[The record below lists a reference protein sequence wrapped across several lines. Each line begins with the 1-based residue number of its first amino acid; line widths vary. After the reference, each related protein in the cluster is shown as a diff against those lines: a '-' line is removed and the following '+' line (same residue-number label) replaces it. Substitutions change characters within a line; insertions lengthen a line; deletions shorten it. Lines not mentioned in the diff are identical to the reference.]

1 MCRLKISV
9 QSLFEDY
16 EENTVPLSRD
26 ADAER
31 ILEKTRAKLPGVK
44 RTRPLGLVLVAA
56 AAAVAVLCGAAAIV
70 HYATVGD
77 GTGSYV
83 LPDALRYDVEHAT
96 TILTDIPFEW
106 NNPIS
111 FDTEGR
117 TEGKVCGVR
126 LGWLPEG
133 MGTGGTATAYD
144 SVTAQD
150 PAQAELLTQEERDL
164 VEYTY
169 NFYTVQGEQK
179 EYSIQCMSAD
189 EVAGCDF
196 LCGGSRTEITK
207 QGTIGPY
214 DASWV
219 ETHWKN
225 SNQDAG
231 EPEEQSMQ
239 LLLLYDREK
248 LCVVVISADWDDAER
263 IAEHLEIVETSV
275 DAPQPDLTNGR
286 GFRWIGGVG

>member
-44 RTRPLGLVLVAA
+44 RKRPLGLVLIA

-70 HYATVGD
+70 HYASVRD
-77 GTGSYV
+77 GAGSYIRPKQF
-83 LPDALRYDVEHAT
+83 LCGESGK
-96 TILTDIPFEW
+96 TIVQTNVPFEW

-117 TEGKVCGVR
+117 TEGKVCGMR
-126 LGWLPEG
+126 LGWLPDG
-133 MGTGGTATAYD
+133 LGIGGTATTYD
-144 SVTAQD
+144 SVATQD
-150 PAQAELLTQEERDL
+150 PAQAELLTQEEREL

-248 LCVVVISADWDDAER
+248 LCVVIISADWDDAER

>member
-16 EENTVPLSRD
+16 EENAVSLNRD

-31 ILEKTRAKLPGVK
+31 ILEKPRAKLPGLKK
-44 RTRPLGLVLVAA
+44 RRPVGLVLIA

-70 HYATVGD
+70 HYAAVRD
-77 GTGSYV
+77 GAGSYIM
-83 LPDALRYDVEHAT
+83 PDTLRYDEENKK
-96 TILTDIPFEW
+96 TILVDTPFEW

-117 TEGKVCGVR
+117 TDGKICGMR

-133 MGTGGTATAYD
+133 WGTGYTQTAYD
-144 SVTAQD
+144 VIAQRDAEQAQSLPQAERELVVYTYDLFAAQD
-150 PAQAELLTQEERDL
+150 ERKD
-164 VEYTY
+164 
-169 NFYTVQGEQK
+169 
-179 EYSIQCMSAD
+179 YSVQCMSANT
-189 EVAGCDF
+189 VAGCDF

-214 DASWV
+214 DAAWV
-219 ETHWKN
+219 ETHWQR
-225 SNQDAG
+225 SSPGSDA
-231 EPEEQSMQ
+231 PEEWATQ

-248 LCVVVISADWDDAER
+248 LCVVIISADWDDAER

>member
-44 RTRPLGLVLVAA
+44 RKRPLGLVLVAA

-70 HYATVGD
+70 HYAAVRD
-77 GTGSYV
+77 GAGSYIM
-83 LPDALRYDVEHAT
+83 PDTLRYDEENKK
-96 TILTDIPFEW
+96 TILVDTPFEW

-117 TEGKVCGVR
+117 TDGKICGMR

-133 MGTGGTATAYD
+133 WGTGYTQTAYD
-144 SVTAQD
+144 VIAQRD
-150 PAQAELLTQEERDL
+150 AEQAQSLPQAEREL
-164 VEYTY
+164 VVYTY
-169 NFYTVQGEQK
+169 DLFAVQDERK
-179 EYSIQCMSAD
+179 DYSVQCMSAD

-196 LCGGSRTEITK
+196 LCGGTRTEITK

>member
-44 RTRPLGLVLVAA
+44 RKRPLGLVLVAA

-70 HYATVGD
+70 HYAAVRD
-77 GTGSYV
+77 GAGSYIM
-83 LPDALRYDVEHAT
+83 PDTLRYDEENKK
-96 TILTDIPFEW
+96 TILVDTPFEW

-117 TEGKVCGVR
+117 TDGKICGMR

-133 MGTGGTATAYD
+133 WGTGYTQTAYD
-144 SVTAQD
+144 VIAQRDAEQAQSLPQDERKDYSV
-150 PAQAELLTQEERDL
+150 
-164 VEYTY
+164 
-169 NFYTVQGEQK
+169 
-179 EYSIQCMSAD
+179 QCMSAD

-196 LCGGSRTEITK
+196 LCGGTRTEITK

-219 ETHWKN
+219 ETHWQH
-225 SNQDAG
+225 SSPDSDA
-231 EPEEQSMQ
+231 PEEWTMQ

-248 LCVVVISADWDDAER
+248 LCVVIISADWDDAER

>member
-1 MCRLKISV
+1 MLI
-9 QSLFEDY
+9 
-16 EENTVPLSRD
+16 
-26 ADAER
+26 
-31 ILEKTRAKLPGVK
+31 
-44 RTRPLGLVLVAA
+44 A

-70 HYATVGD
+70 HYAAVRD
-77 GTGSYV
+77 GAGSYIRPKQF
-83 LPDALRYDVEHAT
+83 LYGGPDK
-96 TILTDIPFEW
+96 TIVQTNVPFEW

-117 TEGKVCGVR
+117 TEGKVCGMR

-133 MGTGGTATAYD
+133 LGTGGTSTTYD
-144 SVTAQD
+144 SVAAQD
-150 PAQAELLTQEERDL
+150 PAQAELLTQEERVL
-164 VEYTY
+164 VDYTY
-169 NFYTVQGEQK
+169 NFYTVQGERK

-189 EVAGCDF
+189 VVAGCDF
-196 LCGGSRTEITK
+196 LCGGTRTEITK

-214 DASWV
+214 DAAWV
-219 ETHWKN
+219 ETHWQL
-225 SNQDAG
+225 SNPDTDM
-231 EPEEQSMQ
+231 PTEQSMQ

-248 LCVVVISADWDDAER
+248 LCVVIISADWDDAER

>member
-1 MCRLKISV
+1 MKISV

-16 EENTVPLSRD
+16 EENAVPLNRD

-31 ILEKTRAKLPGVK
+31 ILEKTRVKLPGVK
-44 RTRPLGLVLVAA
+44 RKRPLGLVLVAA

>member
-1 MCRLKISV
+1 MKISV

-16 EENTVPLSRD
+16 EENAVSLSRD

-31 ILEKTRAKLPGVK
+31 IWEKTRAKLPGLKK
-44 RTRPLGLVLVAA
+44 RRPVGLVLIAA
-56 AAAVAVLCGAAAIV
+56 AVVAVLCGAAAIV
-70 HYATVGD
+70 HYAAVRD
-77 GTGSYV
+77 GAGSYIM
-83 LPDALRYDVEHAT
+83 PDTLRYDEENKK
-96 TILTDIPFEW
+96 TILVDTPFEW

-117 TEGKVCGVR
+117 TDGKICGMR

-133 MGTGGTATAYD
+133 WGTGYTQTAYD
-144 SVTAQD
+144 VIAQRDAEQAQSLPQDERKDYSV
-150 PAQAELLTQEERDL
+150 
-164 VEYTY
+164 
-169 NFYTVQGEQK
+169 
-179 EYSIQCMSAD
+179 QCMSANT
-189 EVAGCDF
+189 VAGCDF

-214 DASWV
+214 DAAWV
-219 ETHWKN
+219 ETHWQR
-225 SNQDAG
+225 SSPGSDA
-231 EPEEQSMQ
+231 PEEWATQ

-248 LCVVVISADWDDAER
+248 LCVVIISADWDDAER

>member
-1 MCRLKISV
+1 MKISV

-16 EENTVPLSRD
+16 EENTVPLIRD

-44 RTRPLGLVLVAA
+44 RKRPLGLVLVAA

-70 HYATVGD
+70 HYATVWD
-77 GTGSYV
+77 GAGSYIM
-83 LPDALRYDVEHAT
+83 PDTLRYDEENKK
-96 TILTDIPFEW
+96 TILVDTPFEW

-117 TEGKVCGVR
+117 TKGKVCGMR

-133 MGTGGTATAYD
+133 WGTGYTQTAYD
-144 SVTAQD
+144 VIAQRD
-150 PAQAELLTQEERDL
+150 AEQAQSLPQDEREL
-164 VEYTY
+164 VVYTY
-169 NFYTVQGEQK
+169 DLFAVQDERK
-179 EYSIQCMSAD
+179 DYSVQCMSAD

>member
-1 MCRLKISV
+1 M
-9 QSLFEDY
+9 
-16 EENTVPLSRD
+16 
-26 ADAER
+26 
-31 ILEKTRAKLPGVK
+31 
-44 RTRPLGLVLVAA
+44 
-56 AAAVAVLCGAAAIV
+56 
-70 HYATVGD
+70 
-77 GTGSYV
+77 
-83 LPDALRYDVEHAT
+83 EHAT

-169 NFYTVQGEQK
+169 NFYTVRGEQK

-239 LLLLYDREK
+239 LLLLYDREFGGK
-248 LCVVVISADWDDAER
+248 LFDDYHASRVLPGFQPDSKLQMLLQLKDQAEIVVVISADWDDAER

>member
-1 MCRLKISV
+1 MKISV

-16 EENTVPLSRD
+16 EENTVSLSRD

-31 ILEKTRAKLPGVK
+31 IWEKTRAKLPGLKK
-44 RTRPLGLVLVAA
+44 RRPVGLVLIA

-70 HYATVGD
+70 HYASVRD
-77 GTGSYV
+77 GAGSYIM
-83 LPDALRYDVEHAT
+83 PDTLRYDEENKK
-96 TILTDIPFEW
+96 TILVDTPFEW

-117 TEGKVCGVR
+117 TDGKICGMR

-133 MGTGGTATAYD
+133 WGTGYTQTAYD
-144 SVTAQD
+144 VIAQRD
-150 PAQAELLTQEERDL
+150 AEQAESLPQGEREL
-164 VEYTY
+164 VVYTY
-169 NFYTVQGEQK
+169 DFFAVQDERK
-179 EYSIQCMSAD
+179 DYSVECMSANA
-189 EVAGCDF
+189 VAGCDF
-196 LCGGSRTEITK
+196 LCSGLRTEITK
-207 QGTIGPY
+207 QGTIGDY
-214 DASWV
+214 DAAWV
-219 ETHWKN
+219 ETHWQR
-225 SNQDAG
+225 SYPASDTS
-231 EPEEQSMQ
+231 EELSSQ

-248 LCVVVISADWDDAER
+248 LCVVIIRTNWDDAER

>member
-1 MCRLKISV
+1 MKISV
-9 QSLFEDY
+9 QSLFEEY
-16 EENTVPLSRD
+16 EENTVSLSRD

-44 RTRPLGLVLVAA
+44 RKRPLGLVLIA

-70 HYATVGD
+70 HYATVRD
-77 GTGSYV
+77 GAGSYIMPKQF
-83 LPDALRYDVEHAT
+83 LCGESGK
-96 TILTDIPFEW
+96 TIVQTNVPFEW

-117 TEGKVCGVR
+117 TDGKVCGMR

-133 MGTGGTATAYD
+133 WGTGYTQTAYD
-144 SVTAQD
+144 EIAQRD
-150 PAQAELLTQEERDL
+150 AEQAQSLPQDEREL
-164 VEYTY
+164 VVYTY
-169 NFYTVQGEQK
+169 DLFAVQDERK
-179 EYSIQCMSAD
+179 DYSVQCMSANT
-189 EVAGCDF
+189 VAGCDF

-214 DASWV
+214 DAAWV
-219 ETHWKN
+219 ETHWQL
-225 SNQDAG
+225 SNPDTDM
-231 EPEEQSMQ
+231 PTEQSMQ

-248 LCVVVISADWDDAER
+248 LCVVIISADWDDAER

>member
-16 EENTVPLSRD
+16 EENTVPLIRD

-44 RTRPLGLVLVAA
+44 RKRPLGLVLVAA

-70 HYATVGD
+70 HYATVWD
-77 GTGSYV
+77 GAGSYIM
-83 LPDALRYDVEHAT
+83 PDTLRYDEENKK
-96 TILTDIPFEW
+96 TILVDTPFEW

-117 TEGKVCGVR
+117 TKGKVCGMR

-133 MGTGGTATAYD
+133 WGTGYTQTAYD
-144 SVTAQD
+144 VIAQRD
-150 PAQAELLTQEERDL
+150 AEQAQSLPQDEREL
-164 VEYTY
+164 VVYTY
-169 NFYTVQGEQK
+169 DLFAVQDERK
-179 EYSIQCMSAD
+179 DYSVQCMSAD

>member
-16 EENTVPLSRD
+16 EENAVSLNRD

-44 RTRPLGLVLVAA
+44 RKRPLGLVLIA

-70 HYATVGD
+70 HYATVRD
-77 GTGSYV
+77 GAGSYIMPKQF
-83 LPDALRYDVEHAT
+83 LCGESGK
-96 TILTDIPFEW
+96 TIVQTNVPFEW

-117 TEGKVCGVR
+117 TEGKVCGMR

-133 MGTGGTATAYD
+133 WGTGYTQTAYD
-144 SVTAQD
+144 VIAQRD
-150 PAQAELLTQEERDL
+150 AEQAQSLPQDEREL
-164 VEYTY
+164 VVYTY
-169 NFYTVQGEQK
+169 DLFAVQDERK
-179 EYSIQCMSAD
+179 DYSVQCMSAD
-189 EVAGCDF
+189 VVAGCDF
-196 LCGGSRTEITK
+196 LCGGSRTEIAK

-214 DASWV
+214 AASWV
-219 ETHWKN
+219 ETHWQHA
-225 SNQDAG
+225 SPGSDA
-231 EPEEQSMQ
+231 PEEWSTQM
-239 LLLLYDREK
+239 LLLYDPDK
-248 LCVVVISADWDDAER
+248 LCVVIISADWDDAER

>member
-1 MCRLKISV
+1 MKISV

-16 EENTVPLSRD
+16 EENTVSLSRD

-31 ILEKTRAKLPGVK
+31 IWEKTRAKLPGLKK
-44 RTRPLGLVLVAA
+44 RRPVGLVLIA

-70 HYATVGD
+70 HYASVRD
-77 GTGSYV
+77 GAGSYIM
-83 LPDALRYDVEHAT
+83 PDTLRYDEENKK
-96 TILTDIPFEW
+96 TILVDTPFEW

-169 NFYTVQGEQK
+169 NFYTVRGEQK

-196 LCGGSRTEITK
+196 LCGGTRTEITK

-219 ETHWKN
+219 ETHWQHA
-225 SNQDAG
+225 SPGSDA
-231 EPEEQSMQ
+231 PEEWTTQM
-239 LLLLYDREK
+239 LLLYDPEK
-248 LCVVVISADWDDAER
+248 LCVVIISAGWDDAER
-263 IAEHLEIVETSV
+263 IAANLEIVETSV

>member
-1 MCRLKISV
+1 MKISV

-16 EENTVPLSRD
+16 EENAVPLYRD

-44 RTRPLGLVLVAA
+44 RKRPLGLVLVAA

-83 LPDALRYDVEHAT
+83 LPDALRYDEENKK
-96 TILTDIPFEW
+96 TILVDTPFEW

-117 TEGKVCGVR
+117 TKGKVCGMR

-133 MGTGGTATAYD
+133 WGTGYTQTAYD
-144 SVTAQD
+144 VIAQRD
-150 PAQAELLTQEERDL
+150 AEQAQSLPQDEREL
-164 VEYTY
+164 VVYTY
-169 NFYTVQGEQK
+169 DLFAVQDERK
-179 EYSIQCMSAD
+179 DYSVQCMSAD

-248 LCVVVISADWDDAER
+248 LGVVVISADWDDAER

>member
-1 MCRLKISV
+1 MKISV
-9 QSLFEDY
+9 QSLFEEY
-16 EENTVPLSRD
+16 EENTVSLSLD

-44 RTRPLGLVLVAA
+44 RKRPLGLVLIA

-70 HYATVGD
+70 HYATVRD
-77 GTGSYV
+77 GAGSYIMPKQF
-83 LPDALRYDVEHAT
+83 LCGESGK
-96 TILTDIPFEW
+96 TIVQTNVPFEW

-117 TEGKVCGVR
+117 TDGKVCGMR

-133 MGTGGTATAYD
+133 WGTGYTQTAYD
-144 SVTAQD
+144 EIAQRD
-150 PAQAELLTQEERDL
+150 AEQAQSLPQDEREL
-164 VEYTY
+164 VVYTY
-169 NFYTVQGEQK
+169 DLFAVQDERK
-179 EYSIQCMSAD
+179 DYSVQCMSAD
-189 EVAGCDF
+189 VVAGCDF
-196 LCGGSRTEITK
+196 LCGGSRTEIAK

-214 DASWV
+214 AASWV
-219 ETHWKN
+219 ETHWQHA
-225 SNQDAG
+225 SPGSDA
-231 EPEEQSMQ
+231 PEEWSTQM
-239 LLLLYDREK
+239 LLLYDPDK
-248 LCVVVISADWDDAER
+248 LCVVIISADWDDAER

>member
-44 RTRPLGLVLVAA
+44 RKRPLGLVLVAA

-70 HYATVGD
+70 HYASVRD
-77 GTGSYV
+77 GAGSYIMS
-83 LPDALRYDVEHAT
+83 DTLRYDEENKK
-96 TILTDIPFEW
+96 TILVDTPFEW

-117 TEGKVCGVR
+117 TKGKVCGMR

-133 MGTGGTATAYD
+133 WGTGYTQTAYD
-144 SVTAQD
+144 VIAQRD
-150 PAQAELLTQEERDL
+150 AEQAQSLPQAEREL
-164 VEYTY
+164 VVYTY
-169 NFYTVQGEQK
+169 DLFAVQDERK
-179 EYSIQCMSAD
+179 DYSVQCMSANT
-189 EVAGCDF
+189 VAGCDF

-248 LCVVVISADWDDAER
+248 LCVVIISADWDDAER

>member
-1 MCRLKISV
+1 MKISV

-44 RTRPLGLVLVAA
+44 RKRPLGLVLVAA

-70 HYATVGD
+70 HYAAVRD
-77 GTGSYV
+77 GAGSYIM
-83 LPDALRYDVEHAT
+83 PDTLRYDEENKK
-96 TILTDIPFEW
+96 TILVDTPFEW

-117 TEGKVCGVR
+117 TKGKVCGMR

-133 MGTGGTATAYD
+133 WGTGYTQTAYD
-144 SVTAQD
+144 VIAQRD
-150 PAQAELLTQEERDL
+150 AEQAQSLPQDEREL
-164 VEYTY
+164 VVYTY
-169 NFYTVQGEQK
+169 DLFAVRDERK
-179 EYSIQCMSAD
+179 DYSVQCMSAD

-248 LCVVVISADWDDAER
+248 LCVVVISAGWDDAER

>member
-16 EENTVPLSRD
+16 EENAVPLSRD

-44 RTRPLGLVLVAA
+44 KRRPVGLVLIA

-70 HYATVGD
+70 HYASVRD
-77 GTGSYV
+77 GAGSYIM
-83 LPDALRYDVEHAT
+83 PDTLRYDEENKK
-96 TILTDIPFEW
+96 TILVDTPFEW

-117 TEGKVCGVR
+117 TDGKICGMR
-126 LGWLPEG
+126 LGWLPESWH
-133 MGTGGTATAYD
+133 TGAITTAYD
-144 SVTAQD
+144 GIAARD
-150 PAQAELLTQEERDL
+150 PAQAELLAQEERDL
-164 VEYTY
+164 VVYTY
-169 NFYTVQGEQK
+169 DFYTAQDERK
-179 EYSIQCMSAD
+179 EYSIQCLSANV
-189 EVAGCDF
+189 VAGCDF

-231 EPEEQSMQ
+231 EQEELAMQ
-239 LLLLYDREK
+239 LLLLYDPEK
-248 LCVVVISADWDDAER
+248 LCVVIISADWDDAEQ

>member
-1 MCRLKISV
+1 MKISV

-16 EENTVPLSRD
+16 EENAVSLNRD

-31 ILEKTRAKLPGVK
+31 ILEKTRAKLPGLKK
-44 RTRPLGLVLVAA
+44 RRPVGLVLIA

-70 HYATVGD
+70 HYAAVRD
-77 GTGSYV
+77 GAGSYIM
-83 LPDALRYDVEHAT
+83 PDTLRYDEENKK
-96 TILTDIPFEW
+96 TILVDTPFEW

-117 TEGKVCGVR
+117 TDGKICGMR
-126 LGWLPEG
+126 LGLLPEG
-133 MGTGGTATAYD
+133 WGTGYTQTAYD
-144 SVTAQD
+144 VIAQRDAEQAQSLPQAERELVVYTYDLFAAQD
-150 PAQAELLTQEERDL
+150 ERKD
-164 VEYTY
+164 
-169 NFYTVQGEQK
+169 
-179 EYSIQCMSAD
+179 YSVQCMSANT
-189 EVAGCDF
+189 VAGCDF

-214 DASWV
+214 DAAWV
-219 ETHWKN
+219 ETHWQR
-225 SNQDAG
+225 SSPGSDA
-231 EPEEQSMQ
+231 PEEWATQ

-248 LCVVVISADWDDAER
+248 LCVVIISADWDDAER

>member
-16 EENTVPLSRD
+16 EENAVSLNRD

-31 ILEKTRAKLPGVK
+31 ILEKARAKLPGLKK
-44 RTRPLGLVLVAA
+44 RRPVGLVLIA

-70 HYATVGD
+70 HYASVRD
-77 GTGSYV
+77 GAGSYIM
-83 LPDALRYDVEHAT
+83 PDTLRYDEENKK
-96 TILTDIPFEW
+96 TILVDTPFEW

-117 TEGKVCGVR
+117 TEGKVCGMR
-126 LGWLPEG
+126 LGWLPESWG
-133 MGTGGTATAYD
+133 IGYTQTAYD
-144 SVTAQD
+144 AIALQD
-150 PAQAELLTQEERDL
+150 AEQAETLTQEEREL
-164 VEYTY
+164 VVYTY
-169 NFYTVQGEQK
+169 DLFAVQDERK
-179 EYSIQCMSAD
+179 DYSVQCMSAD

-196 LCGGSRTEITK
+196 LCGGSQTEITK
-207 QGTIGPY
+207 QGTIGSY
-214 DASWV
+214 DAAWV
-219 ETHWKN
+219 ETHWQL
-225 SNQDAG
+225 SNPDTDMPA
-231 EPEEQSMQ
+231 EQSMQ

-248 LCVVVISADWDDAER
+248 LCVVIISADWDDAER

>member
-1 MCRLKISV
+1 M
-9 QSLFEDY
+9 
-16 EENTVPLSRD
+16 
-26 ADAER
+26 
-31 ILEKTRAKLPGVK
+31 
-44 RTRPLGLVLVAA
+44 
-56 AAAVAVLCGAAAIV
+56 
-70 HYATVGD
+70 
-77 GTGSYV
+77 
-83 LPDALRYDVEHAT
+83 
-96 TILTDIPFEW
+96 
-106 NNPIS
+106 
-111 FDTEGR
+111 
-117 TEGKVCGVR
+117 
-126 LGWLPEG
+126 
-133 MGTGGTATAYD
+133 
-144 SVTAQD
+144 
-150 PAQAELLTQEERDL
+150 
-164 VEYTY
+164 EYTY
-169 NFYTVQGEQK
+169 NFYTVRGEQK

-286 GFRWIGGVG
+286 GFCWIGGVG